1 MRDPREEKKNHK
13 PLVFGI
19 AMMLLVGA
27 IVIWNNSL
35 VGGEANT
42 APMPGAVSFSFL
54 LDKTDST
61 EYYLTY
67 SENPVVQYI
76 THTKQFR
83 GSDGQDHFITF
94 DFQTMPEGQQTDT
107 INTLL
112 STHSYPDVMGTTFIG
127 TSITEMFENG
137 IALDITD
144 YVNQYMPNY
153 LAFLDKN
160 PDLKR
165 NAVHTVNGEQ
175 RFLSVATFPAQSDF
189 YADMFS
195 GFCYRRDWLVK
206 YGAHPVTGEGF
217 SGYFSLDNAGN
228 AIKQAEWSEN
238 VNGDSWVDNV
248 VFPSGGSDPVY
259 ISDWEWM
266 FEIFTRAQAAE
277 GIEDSY
283 CMSVYYPGYNANGDL
298 ETGFGGTGVLWYLDQ
313 NGQVQFGAD
322 KAGMKAYLECLHAW
336 YEKGWLD
343 RRFMERSGDMFY
355 RIDETS
361 FRQGKVGLWLG
372 SSSNLGTRLHSE
384 QLPYCK
390 DIVVFGAAQPINDV
404 YGDASV
410 QGKEPISYFYPARVG
425 SHFIITDSAS
435 DKDIAILCSFMDYLY
450 TEEGAYLRNYGLN
463 AEQMAEYP
471 APMYERFGYSSGAYT
486 VSQDENGRN
495 IITFADGLIDDGN
508 LRVAMGMTRIPG
520 LGNAAQIDYGYGPAY
535 VNSYQQWSK
544 YDGYGF
550 TTIVGLRLSS
560 EEQSMQAKVRV
571 RVEQEYMYTEVPK
584 FITGQYNLDSDWDN
598 YCSDLA
604 KRRYKHITEFYQQ
617 HYDEE

>member
-19 AMMLLVGA
+19 AMTILICA

-42 APMPGAVSFSFL
+42 APMPDAVTFSFL
-54 LDKTDST
+54 LDSVDST

-83 GSDGQDHFITF
+83 GSDGQDHYIAF

-112 STHSYPDVMGTTFIG
+112 STRSYPDVMGTTFIG
-127 TSITEMFENG
+127 TSITEMYENG
-137 IALDITD
+137 VALDITD

-165 NAVHTVNGEQ
+165 NAVYNVNGEQ
-175 RFLSVATFPAQSDF
+175 RFLSLAAFPAQSDF

-195 GFCYRRDWLVK
+195 GFCYRRDWIVK
-206 YGAHPVTGEGF
+206 YGTHPVTGESF
-217 SGYFSLDNAGN
+217 SGYFSLDNEGN
-228 AIKQAEWSEN
+228 AIEQAEWSEN

-248 VFPSGGSDPVY
+248 VFPSGGNDPLY

-343 RRFMERSGDMFY
+343 RRFMERSNDMFY

-372 SSSNLGTRLHSE
+372 ASSNLGTRLHSE

-404 YGDASV
+404 YGDESV

-425 SHFIITDSAS
+425 AHCIITDSAS
-435 DKDIAILCSFMDYLY
+435 EKDIAVLCSFIDYLY

-471 APMYERFGYSSGAYT
+471 APMYEKFGYSDGAYT
-486 VSQDENGRN
+486 ISKDEQGQN
-495 IITFADGLIDDGN
+495 IIIFADGLIDDSD
-508 LRVAMGMTRIPG
+508 LRVAMGMTRILG
-520 LGNAAQIDYGYGPAY
+520 LGNVAQIDYGYGPAY
-535 VNSYQQWSK
+535 VNSYKQWSK

-584 FITGQYNLDSDWDN
+584 FITGQYNFESDWDN

-604 KRRYKHITEFYQQ
+604 KRRYKNITEFYQQ